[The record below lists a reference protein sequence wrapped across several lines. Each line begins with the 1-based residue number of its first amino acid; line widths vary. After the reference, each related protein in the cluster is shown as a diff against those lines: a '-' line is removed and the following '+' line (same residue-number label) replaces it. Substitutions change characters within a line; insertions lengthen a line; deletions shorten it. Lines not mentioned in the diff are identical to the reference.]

1 MGSSDGLRPRKADP
15 MPKHAD
21 FALTA
26 VKVPGEEIRR
36 SAPDKQKKPGK
47 I

>member
-1 MGSSDGLRPRKADP
+1 

-21 FALTA
+21 IAQTA
-26 VKVPGEEIRR
+26 VKVPGEETRQ